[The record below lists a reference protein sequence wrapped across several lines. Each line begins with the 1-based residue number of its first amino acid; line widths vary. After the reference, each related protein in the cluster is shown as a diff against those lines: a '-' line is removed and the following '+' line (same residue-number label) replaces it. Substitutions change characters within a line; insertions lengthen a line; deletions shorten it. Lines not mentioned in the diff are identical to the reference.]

1 MSTPGDR
8 PANARPEAD
17 GPRTEIVL
25 RDMTE
30 ADLPT
35 VHHLEQQLFPDD
47 AWTEQMLREELS
59 GQPGTRRYV
68 IAESPPGEVVGYA
81 GLASAGGQ
89 ADVQTIGVV
98 PGRRGGGIGAALL
111 TELIDEAVRRGSEGL
126 FLEVRV
132 DNAPARR
139 LYDRFG
145 FEQIGIRERY
155 YQPANVDAAVMFR
168 RLRPRPPVG
177 FTREES

>member
-1 MSTPGDR
+1 MTAAGPGG
-8 PANARPEAD
+8 PAAG
-17 GPRTEIVL
+17 GPGAEIVL
-25 RDMTE
+25 RDMTD
-30 ADLPT
+30 ADLPA
-35 VHHLEQQLFPDD
+35 VHLLEQALFPDD
-47 AWTEQMLREELS
+47 AWTEQMLREELA

-68 IAESPPGEVVGYA
+68 VAETPGGEVVGYA

-89 ADVQTIGVV
+89 ADVQTIGVA
-98 PGRRGGGIGAALL
+98 PGRRGAGIGALLL

-139 LYDRFG
+139 LYERFG

-155 YQPANVDAAVMFR
+155 YQPADVDAAVMFR
-168 RLRPRPPVG
+168 RLRERPPVG
-177 FTREES
+177 FTREDT